1 MLEIQNQERIIHGE
15 IVNNPI
21 CMFSTLH
28 EGGTTM
34 GWVYKIKTSQFIE
47 YDIKDVEI
55 WITSVYDITKWN
67 IIKKGEKVSL
77 SVIQKQ
83 NSKFSEDGVCLKC
96 NIVSRTF

>member
-1 MLEIQNQERIIHGE
+1 MVSIQQEERIIHGE
-15 IVNNPI
+15 ILNNPI
-21 CMFSTLH
+21 CSFSSLH
-28 EGGTTM
+28 EGGTSM
-34 GWVYKIKTSQFIE
+34 GWVYKIKTSQFVD

-55 WITSVYDITKWN
+55 WISSVYDITKWN

-83 NSKFSEDGVCLKC
+83 NSKFAEEGVALKC